1 MTALDRYV
9 RLESD
14 GLWRESPDAQRRDVV
29 ISFGDATL
37 VIADQAGRPLA
48 HWSLTA
54 LNRINPGERPAI
66 YAPDDSETELV
77 EISDTTMID
86 AIEEVRRAL
95 AKSRPRP
102 GKLRLWLTLGL
113 MAVILLVAVLW
124 LPGALTRQ
132 TLAIVPQSKRAEIGM
147 VMLDHMRPTTG
158 AACET
163 PRAEAAAARF
173 AARLFG
179 NASNVRIAI
188 VPDLEAGALALPG
201 GLVILDQGV
210 LQQVDDPAAAA
221 GFVLAARPAVSG
233 RDPLAQ
239 ILSAGGLVTT
249 LRLLTTGEVDDV
261 LLQAQA
267 LRQAQMPAQ
276 TPDPARLSA
285 AMEQAEVPLAPYKM
299 AMDGRTGTMPD
310 MGPDRLEGRTI
321 RPILNDSDWV
331 SLRNVCN
338 GAD

>member
-14 GLWRESPDAQRRDVV
+14 ALWREAPDAQRRDVV
-29 ISFGDATL
+29 ISFGNATL

-54 LNRINPGERPAI
+54 LNRLNAGERPAV
-66 YAPDDSETELV
+66 YAPDEEESELL
-77 EISDTTMID
+77 EIADATMID

-102 GKLRLWLTLGL
+102 GKLRLWLTLG
-113 MAVILLVAVLW
+113 VIGALLLVALLW

-132 TLAIVPQSKRAEIGM
+132 ALAIVPQSKRVEIGTT
-147 VMLDHMRPTTG
+147 MLSHMQPTTG
-158 AACET
+158 RICQS
-163 PRAEAAAARF
+163 PRAAAAAARF
-173 AARLFG
+173 RDRLFG
-179 NASNVRIAI
+179 AGSTTRIVI
-188 VPDLEAGALALPG
+188 VPRLSSGALALPG
-201 GLVILDQGV
+201 GLIVVEQAI

-221 GFVLAARPAVSG
+221 GFIIAARPLVTG

-239 ILSAGGLVTT
+239 ILAEGGLGTT
-249 LRLLTTGEVDDV
+249 LRLLTTGEVDDA

-267 LRQAQMPAQ
+267 LLWAQSHANLPEA
-276 TPDPARLSA
+276 TRLADALA
-285 AMEQAEVPLAPYKM
+285 AAEIPLAPYRS
-299 AMDGRTGTMPD
+299 AIDARTGTLPD
-310 MGPDRLEGRTI
+310 LGPDPLDGQQP

-331 SLRNVCN
+331 SLRNACD
-338 GAD
+338 G